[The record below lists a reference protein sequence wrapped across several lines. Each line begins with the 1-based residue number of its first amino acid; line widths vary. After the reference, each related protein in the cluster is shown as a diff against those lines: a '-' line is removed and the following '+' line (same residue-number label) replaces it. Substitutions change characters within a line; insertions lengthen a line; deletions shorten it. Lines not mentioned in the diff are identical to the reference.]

1 MMTRRIA
8 MIAAVVAL
16 AIGTL
21 SAQHPAEHQQ
31 AAKPAAKT
39 SVPEIFCASM
49 KTGALCPTGT
59 VASLHLSGE
68 KQDQWLDA
76 VQRYNKAV
84 EDANKQLQADAKGV
98 LTPAQI
104 AQVDKWFAVGVN
116 TQLNQLLASAK

>member
-1 MMTRRIA
+1 MTT
-8 MIAAVVAL
+8 AAVAL
-16 AIGTL
+16 VVGTL
-21 SAQHPAEHQQ
+21 YAQQHPAEDQQ
-31 AAKPAAKT
+31 AAKPAAKAEA
-39 SVPEIFCASM
+39 PEIFCASM

-59 VASLHLSGE
+59 VSSLHLSGQ

-76 VQRYNKAV
+76 VQRYNKAI
-84 EDANKQLQADAKGV
+84 EDANKQLHADAKDV